1 MAIVKATYT
10 KSKAGAKASIR
21 YIEQRPGRGGAK
33 RSRSLF
39 GIDGLMDRAQAYRLI
54 DQAEDGRV
62 FYRFIISPDPKW
74 EDTKRDLHLR
84 AITEQTMQR
93 LNTLLKR
100 EIAWVAAE
108 HDDHAPHRHVH
119 IIACVPGRL
128 TVEDFKLLRQ
138 TATQA
143 ALFQRKE
150 RDLVRGRRL
159 ERFVQLQSAK
169 TYAAGRKLARV
180 QRAVSIRIC
189 PRCGYGQSTSMKKL
203 ARLQRC
209 PLCGLKLR
217 REQNVALKSEEAKWE
232 Q

>member
-33 RSRSLF
+33 ISRSLF

-74 EDTKRDLHLR
+74 EDRKRDLHLR
-84 AITEQTMQR
+84 SITEQTMQR

-128 TVEDFKLLRQ
+128 TVEDFELLRQ
-138 TATQA
+138 TATQTA
-143 ALFQRKE
+143 RFQRKE
-150 RDLVRGRRL
+150 RDLFRGRRL
-159 ERFVQLQSAK
+159 KRFGQRQSGK
-169 TYAAGRKLARV
+169 TYAAGRRIGRV
-180 QRAVSIRIC
+180 HRVVSLRIC
-189 PRCGYGQSTSMKKL
+189 PRCGYGQSTSMKTS

-217 REQNVALKSEEAKWE
+217 RDQNTSLKSKGVQWKR
-232 Q
+232 